1 MTLSDFNFDKL
12 PEVQQTAAATAASRL
27 PRFEGDSGEL
37 PSQACWALQNL
48 LTRRYISKDT
58 HTDLWGWVIDH
69 RRVLASRLCELD
81 LKLRIHEDL
90 EVAYAEQAH
99 PDPQHPRARKL
110 LRREPM
116 GTYASILALQLARIA
131 RTSRADQLIGR
142 DDIHEL
148 FIGIRHKKD
157 RDEAMLRGRIEDAIT
172 KMVKV
177 NILLPSS
184 EDPDSFSI
192 SPAILAVMSGQMVDE
207 LSSEFERLRR
217 DSDGGLT
224 EGSVGVDLDAD
235 DDDAEESVGAE
246 DGASDDY

>member
-1 MTLSDFNFDKL
+1 M
-12 PEVQQTAAATAASRL
+12 
-27 PRFEGDSGEL
+27 
-37 PSQACWALQNL
+37 
-48 LTRRYISKDT
+48 
-58 HTDLWGWVIDH
+58 IDH
-69 RRVLASRLCELD
+69 RRALASRLCELD

-90 EVAYAEQAH
+90 EVAYAEQAQ
-99 PDPQHPRARKL
+99 PDTQYPRARKL

-157 RDEAMLRGRIEDAIT
+157 RDEAMLRGRVEDAIT
-172 KMVKV
+172 KMIKVK
-177 NILLPSS
+177 ILLPSG

-207 LSSEFERLRR
+207 LSREFERLRR
-217 DSDGGLT
+217 DSDGSVTDSSAEVNLDT
-224 EGSVGVDLDAD
+224 ED
-235 DDDAEESVGAE
+235 DGAGEWTGAE
-246 DGASDDY
+246 DEASDDD